1 MDYMGNTP
9 AQKPAPVEAMN
20 SREMQEVKAMVFMA
34 KQFPRDENYALQRI
48 LKSCER
54 KTLAEKA
61 TYEYP
66 RGDQKVTGPSIRLA
80 EAIAQ
85 NWGNMD
91 FGIVELE
98 RRSGESVMM
107 AYAWDLETNIRQTRI
122 FTVPHVRETKHG
134 KYKLSDSRDVYE
146 MITNH
151 GARRLRA
158 CILGVVPGD
167 VVEAAVEKCQ
177 ETLAKSLGGK
187 LEEVI
192 KKMVAAFEKEY
203 GATKEMLEKFIGC
216 KAEAFTPNDV
226 VRLGN
231 VFTSIKDGMGKPE
244 DYFEDIKPTRSADEK
259 SPFDEVS
266 PEARKAESKTKP
278 KTDKLNLGEADAKA
292 K

>member
-1 MDYMGNTP
+1 MDLMSSTP
-9 AQKPAPVEAMN
+9 VQKPAPVEAMS
-20 SREMQEVKAMVFMA
+20 SRQMEEVKGMVFMA
-34 KQFPRDENYALQRI
+34 KQFPRDENESLNRI
-48 LKSCER
+48 LKACER
-54 KTLAEKA
+54 KSLAEKA
-61 TYEYP
+61 MYEYP

-167 VVEAAVEKCQ
+167 VVEAAVEKCR
-177 ETLAKSLGGK
+177 ETMTKNLGGK

-192 KKMVAAFEKEY
+192 KKMVTTFEKEY
-203 GATKEMLEKFIGC
+203 CVTKEMLEKFIGC

-244 DYFEDIKPTRSADEK
+244 DYFEDIKLTRSADEK

-266 PEARKAESKTKP
+266 PEARKAESKIKP